1 MSGISVRKKLNSSKL
16 QESKLKPLGLIKVEC
31 KSCKNVF
38 GLDINFIERTS
49 ELNMRYNCPYC
60 AVIVKDV

>member
-1 MSGISVRKKLNSSKL
+1 MSSINVRKKLNSSK
-16 QESKLKPLGLIKVEC
+16 QKVLGMIKVEC

-38 GLDINFIERTS
+38 GLDTNFVERTS